1 MIEIEIRTVDEDGNE
16 ERMFKKYIEDS
27 LDNGVDA
34 YFMYEELIKFMKMVG
49 YTDKTINKIQWIEE
63 D

>member
-16 ERMFKKYIEDS
+16 ERMFKKYNEDAT
-27 LDNGVDA
+27 DNGINA
-34 YFMYEELIKFMKMVG
+34 YFMYEELIHFMKMVG
-49 YTDKTINKIQWIEE
+49 YTDKTVNKIQWIEE